1 MSASSDTEF
10 TGKRALV
17 TGGTRGI
24 GEAIVQRLSG
34 AGATVVTT
42 ARSTPHD
49 LLQPDLFVA
58 ADLSTAEGAETVVR
72 FVQDRLGGADILVH
86 NVGGSS
92 APGGGFAALT
102 DDSWQHVVPATCWP
116 PCVSTVAAAADVGT
130 GRRRDHSHLLDP
142 AAPAAV

>member
-1 MSASSDTEF
+1 MSPSFDTEF

-24 GEAIVQRLSG
+24 GAAIVQRLRG

-42 ARSTPHD
+42 ARSTPQD

-58 ADLSTAEGAETVVR
+58 AYLSTAEGAEQVVR
-72 FVQDRLGGADILVH
+72 FVGERLGDVDMLVH

-102 DDSWQHVVPATCWP
+102 DE
-116 PCVSTVAAAADVGT
+116 VG
-130 GRRRDHSHLLDP
+130 GRR
-142 AAPAAV
+142 